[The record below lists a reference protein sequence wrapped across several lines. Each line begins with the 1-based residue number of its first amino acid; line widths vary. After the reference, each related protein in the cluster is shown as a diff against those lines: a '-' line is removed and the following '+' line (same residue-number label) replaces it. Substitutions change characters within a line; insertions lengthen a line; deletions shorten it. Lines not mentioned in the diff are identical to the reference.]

1 MIQSMTGYGKAE
13 LNLTNANF
21 TIEVRS
27 LNSKQIDAN
36 VKMSSVY
43 RDKEIGLRKLLS
55 EKLQRGKIELS
66 IWREKS
72 ESNTNYKVN
81 TEVIKDY
88 YNQVLQLKKD
98 LGLKWNMWTMTPF
111 SAKSSDI
118 LPTLLKMPEALIKG
132 EEKANDNEWDEIAKG
147 IDIAIENIL
156 QFRMEEGKKLEEDI
170 TTRINTLSRLLTEI
184 LPFGKGR
191 IEKVKKSLADKLAEI
206 DTKNI
211 DENRFEQEL
220 IYYLEKQDI
229 TEEQVRLDA
238 HLSYFLETMKTDFP
252 NGKKLGFI
260 GQEIGREI
268 NTIGSKSSDAEM
280 QKIVVQM
287 KDELEKIKEQLL
299 NIL

>member
-13 LNLTNANF
+13 LNLKNANF

-36 VKMSSVY
+36 VKMSSIY

-66 IWREKS
+66 IWRESSDSSAKY
-72 ESNTNYKVN
+72 TLN
-81 TEVIKDY
+81 TELIKEY
-88 YNQVLQLKKD
+88 
-98 LGLKWNMWTMTPF
+98 F
-111 SAKSSDI
+111 SQIQEVNRSLSINSSDI
-118 LPTLLKMPEALIKG
+118 MPSLLKMPEVLVKG
-132 EEKANDNEWDEIAKG
+132 EEKAEDNEWEEIAKG
-147 IDIAIENIL
+147 IDIAIGNIL
-156 QFRMEEGKKLEEDI
+156 QFRLYEGEKLENDI
-170 TTRINTLSRLLTEI
+170 TERINKLSTLLIDIS
-184 LPFGKGR
+184 PFAKGR

-229 TEEQVRLDA
+229 TEEQVRLEV
-238 HLSYFLETMKTDFP
+238 HLSYFIETMKADAP

>member
-1 MIQSMTGYGKAE
+1 MTGYGKAE

-36 VKMSSVY
+36 VKMSSIY

-72 ESNTNYKVN
+72 ESNSKYTLN
-81 TEVIKDY
+81 TELIKEY
-88 YNQVLQLKKD
+88 FTQIEEITNILNLNNKD
-98 LGLKWNMWTMTPF
+98 MM
-111 SAKSSDI
+111 SSI
-118 LPTLLKMPEALIKG
+118 LKMPEVLVKG
-132 EEKANDNEWDEIAKG
+132 EEKADDNEWLEIQKG
-147 IDIAIENIL
+147 VDTAIANIL
-156 QFRMEEGKKLEEDI
+156 QFRLDEGEKLETDI
-170 TTRINTLSRLLTEI
+170 TARINTLARLLVEVA
-184 LPFGKGR
+184 PFANNR
-191 IEKVKKSLADKLAEI
+191 IEKIKKSLADKLAEI

-238 HLSYFLETMKTDFP
+238 HLDYFIETMKTDSP

-268 NTIGSKSSDAEM
+268 NTIGSKSSDAGM
-280 QKIVVQM
+280 QKIVVEM

>member
-13 LNLTNANF
+13 LNLSNANF

-27 LNSKQIDAN
+27 LNSKQIDVN

-88 YNQVLQLKKD
+88 HNQVLQLKKD

-147 IDIAIENIL
+147 VDIAIENIL
-156 QFRMEEGKKLEEDI
+156 QFRLEEGKKLEEDI

-238 HLSYFLETMKTDFP
+238 HLSYFLETMKTDSP

-268 NTIGSKSSDAEM
+268 NTIGSKSSDAGM
-280 QKIVVQM
+280 QKIVVEM

>member
-36 VKMSSVY
+36 VKMSSIY

-66 IWREKS
+66 IWRESSDSSAKY
-72 ESNTNYKVN
+72 TLN
-81 TEVIKDY
+81 TELIKEY
-88 YNQVLQLKKD
+88 
-98 LGLKWNMWTMTPF
+98 F
-111 SAKSSDI
+111 SQIQEVTSSLSINSSDI
-118 LPTLLKMPEALIKG
+118 MPSLLKMPEVLVKG
-132 EEKANDNEWDEIAKG
+132 EEKAEDNEWEEIAKG
-147 IDIAIENIL
+147 IDIAIGNIL
-156 QFRMEEGKKLEEDI
+156 QFRLDEGEKLEADI
-170 TTRINTLSRLLTEI
+170 TARINKLSTLLI
-184 LPFGKGR
+184 DIKPFAKGR

-229 TEEQVRLDA
+229 TEEQVRLEV
-238 HLSYFLETMKTDFP
+238 HLSYFIETMKADAP

>member
-13 LNLTNANF
+13 INIENTNF
-21 TIEVRS
+21 TIELKS
-27 LNSKQIDAN
+27 LNSKHIDVS
-36 VKMSSVY
+36 VKMSSAY
-43 RDKEIGLRKLLS
+43 RDKEIGIRKLLS

-72 ESNTNYKVN
+72 ESSSNYILN
-81 TEVIKDY
+81 TEIIKGY
-88 YNQVLQLKKD
+88 HQQILQLKKD
-98 LGLKWNMWTMTPF
+98 LGLKWNMWSFTPF
-111 SAKSSDI
+111 QAKSTDI
-118 LPTLLKMPEALIKG
+118 IPDLLKMPDALVKG
-132 EEKANDNEWDEIAKG
+132 QEKVDENEWDEIQKG
-147 IDIAIENIL
+147 IDIAITNIL
-156 QFRMEEGKKLEEDI
+156 QFRLDEGEKLEEDI
-170 TTRINTLSRLLTEI
+170 TSRINKLSELLSEI
-184 LPFGKGR
+184 APFAKGR
-191 IEKVKKSLADKLAEI
+191 IDKVKQSLADKLAEI

-229 TEEQVRLDA
+229 TEEQVRLAA
-238 HLSYFLETMKTDFP
+238 HLNYFNETMKTQSP

-260 GQEIGREI
+260 AQEMGREI

>member
-36 VKMSSVY
+36 VKMSSIY

-66 IWREKS
+66 IWRESS
-72 ESNTNYKVN
+72 ESNAKYSLN
-81 TEVIKDY
+81 TELIKEY
-88 YNQVLQLKKD
+88 FSQIEGVTSELNLNSKD
-98 LGLKWNMWTMTPF
+98 IM
-111 SAKSSDI
+111 SS
-118 LPTLLKMPEALIKG
+118 LLKMPEVLVKG
-132 EEKANDNEWDEIAKG
+132 EEKVDDNEWDEIAKG

-238 HLSYFLETMKTDFP
+238 HLSYFLETMKTDSP

-268 NTIGSKSSDAEM
+268 NTIGSKSSDAGM
-280 QKIVVQM
+280 QKIVVEM

>member
-27 LNSKQIDAN
+27 LNSKQIDSN

-88 YNQVLQLKKD
+88 HNQVLQLKKD

-132 EEKANDNEWDEIAKG
+132 EEKVNDNEWDEIAKG
-147 IDIAIENIL
+147 VDIAIENIL
-156 QFRMEEGKKLEEDI
+156 QFRLEEGKKLEEDI

-238 HLSYFLETMKTDFP
+238 HLSYFLETMKTDSP

>member
-36 VKMSSVY
+36 VKMSSIY

-66 IWREKS
+66 IWRESS
-72 ESNTNYKVN
+72 ESSAKYTLN
-81 TEVIKDY
+81 TELIKEY
-88 YNQVLQLKKD
+88 FSQIQQV
-98 LGLKWNMWTMTPF
+98 
-111 SAKSSDI
+111 SSSLSI
-118 LPTLLKMPEALIKG
+118 NSSNIMPSLLKMPEVLVKG
-132 EEKANDNEWDEIAKG
+132 EEKAEDNEWEEIAKG
-147 IDIAIENIL
+147 INIAIGNILKFRMDEGEKLEADITSRINKLSTLLVDIA
-156 QFRMEEGKKLEEDI
+156 
-170 TTRINTLSRLLTEI
+170 
-184 LPFGKGR
+184 PFAKAR

-238 HLSYFLETMKTDFP
+238 HLSYFINTMNTDAP

-280 QKIVVQM
+280 QKIVVDM

>member
-13 LNLTNANF
+13 LNLKNANF

-36 VKMSSVY
+36 VKMSSIY

-66 IWREKS
+66 IWRESSDSSAKY
-72 ESNTNYKVN
+72 TLN
-81 TEVIKDY
+81 TELIKEY
-88 YNQVLQLKKD
+88 
-98 LGLKWNMWTMTPF
+98 F
-111 SAKSSDI
+111 SQIKEVTSSLSINSSDI
-118 LPTLLKMPEALIKG
+118 MPSLLKMPEVLVKG
-132 EEKANDNEWDEIAKG
+132 EEKAEDNEWEEIAKG
-147 IDIAIENIL
+147 IDIAIGNIL
-156 QFRMEEGKKLEEDI
+156 KFRLDEGEKLESDI
-170 TTRINTLSRLLTEI
+170 TARINKLSTLLINIS
-184 LPFGKGR
+184 PFAKGR

-229 TEEQVRLDA
+229 TEEQVRLEV
-238 HLSYFLETMKTDFP
+238 HLSYFIETMKADAP

>member
-36 VKMSSVY
+36 VKMSSIY

-66 IWREKS
+66 IWRESS
-72 ESNTNYKVN
+72 ESSAKYTLN
-81 TEVIKDY
+81 TELIKEY
-88 YNQVLQLKKD
+88 
-98 LGLKWNMWTMTPF
+98 F
-111 SAKSSDI
+111 SQIQEVTSSLSINSSDI
-118 LPTLLKMPEALIKG
+118 MPSLLKMPEVLVKG
-132 EEKANDNEWDEIAKG
+132 EEKAEDNEWEEIAKG
-147 IDIAIENIL
+147 IDIAIGNIL
-156 QFRMEEGKKLEEDI
+156 QFRLDEGEKLETDI
-170 TTRINTLSRLLTEI
+170 TERINKLSTLLIDIS
-184 LPFGKGR
+184 PFAKGR

-229 TEEQVRLDA
+229 TEEQVRLEV
-238 HLSYFLETMKTDFP
+238 HLSYFIETMKADAP

>member
-13 LNLTNANF
+13 LNLKNANF

-36 VKMSSVY
+36 VKMSSIY

-66 IWREKS
+66 IWRESSDSSAKY
-72 ESNTNYKVN
+72 TLN
-81 TEVIKDY
+81 TELIKEY
-88 YNQVLQLKKD
+88 
-98 LGLKWNMWTMTPF
+98 F
-111 SAKSSDI
+111 SQIQEVTRSLSINSSDI
-118 LPTLLKMPEALIKG
+118 MPSLLKMPEVLVKG
-132 EEKANDNEWDEIAKG
+132 EEKAEDNEWEEIAKG
-147 IDIAIENIL
+147 IDIAIGNIL
-156 QFRMEEGKKLEEDI
+156 QFRLDEGEKLENDI
-170 TTRINTLSRLLTEI
+170 TERINKLSTLLIDIS
-184 LPFGKGR
+184 PFAKGR

-229 TEEQVRLDA
+229 TEEQVRLDV
-238 HLSYFLETMKTDFP
+238 HLSYFIETMKSDSP

>member
-36 VKMSSVY
+36 VKMSSIY

-55 EKLQRGKIELS
+55 EKLKRGKIELS
-66 IWREKS
+66 IWRESS
-72 ESNTNYKVN
+72 ESNAKYTLN
-81 TEVIKDY
+81 TELIKEYFSQIEGITNDL
-88 YNQVLQLKKD
+88 NLNSKD
-98 LGLKWNMWTMTPF
+98 IMP
-111 SAKSSDI
+111 S
-118 LPTLLKMPEALIKG
+118 LLKMPEVLVKG
-132 EEKANDNEWDEIAKG
+132 EEKADDNEWDEIAKG
-147 IDIAIENIL
+147 VDTAIANIL
-156 QFRMEEGKKLEEDI
+156 QFRLDEGKKLEEDI
-170 TTRINTLSRLLTEI
+170 TERINKLSTLLVEVA
-184 LPFGKGR
+184 PFAKAR
-191 IEKVKKSLADKLAEI
+191 IEKVKQSLAEKLAEI

-238 HLSYFLETMKTDFP
+238 HLNYFIETMKTDSP

-268 NTIGSKSSDAEM
+268 NTIGSKSSDAGM

>member
-27 LNSKQIDAN
+27 LNSKQIDSN

-88 YNQVLQLKKD
+88 HNQVLQLKKD

-238 HLSYFLETMKTDFP
+238 HLSYFLETMKTDSP

-268 NTIGSKSSDAEM
+268 NTIGSKSSDAGM
-280 QKIVVQM
+280 QKIVVEM

>member
-1 MIQSMTGYGKAE
+1 MTGYGKAE

-27 LNSKQIDAN
+27 LNAKQIDAN
-36 VKMSSVY
+36 VKMSSIY

-72 ESNTNYKVN
+72 ESNSKYTLNAELIKEYFTQIEEITNILN
-81 TEVIKDY
+81 LNNKD
-88 YNQVLQLKKD
+88 
-98 LGLKWNMWTMTPF
+98 MM
-111 SAKSSDI
+111 SSI
-118 LPTLLKMPEALIKG
+118 LKMPEVLVKG
-132 EEKANDNEWDEIAKG
+132 EEKADDNEWLEIQKG
-147 IDIAIENIL
+147 VDTAITNIL
-156 QFRMEEGKKLEEDI
+156 QFRLDEGKKLETDI
-170 TTRINTLSRLLTEI
+170 TARINTLARLLVEVA
-184 LPFGKGR
+184 PFANNR
-191 IEKVKKSLADKLAEI
+191 IEKIKKSLADKLAEI

-238 HLSYFLETMKTDFP
+238 HLDYFIETMKTESP

-268 NTIGSKSSDAEM
+268 NTIGSKSSDAGM
-280 QKIVVQM
+280 QKIVVEM

>member
-27 LNSKQIDAN
+27 LNSKQIDSN

-88 YNQVLQLKKD
+88 HNQVLQLKKD

-156 QFRMEEGKKLEEDI
+156 QFRLEEGKKLEEDI

-238 HLSYFLETMKTDFP
+238 HLSYFLETMKTDSP

-268 NTIGSKSSDAEM
+268 NTIGSKSSDAGM
-280 QKIVVQM
+280 QKIVVEM

>member
-1 MIQSMTGYGKAE
+1 MTGYGKAE

-27 LNSKQIDAN
+27 LNSKQIDSN

-88 YNQVLQLKKD
+88 HNQVLQLKKD

-147 IDIAIENIL
+147 VDIAIENIL
-156 QFRMEEGKKLEEDI
+156 QFRLEEGKKLEEDI

-238 HLSYFLETMKTDFP
+238 HLSYFLETMKTDSP

-268 NTIGSKSSDAEM
+268 NTIGSKSSDAGM
-280 QKIVVQM
+280 QKIVVEM

>member
-13 LNLTNANF
+13 LNLKNANF

-36 VKMSSVY
+36 VKMSSIY

-66 IWREKS
+66 IWRESSDSSAKY
-72 ESNTNYKVN
+72 TLN
-81 TEVIKDY
+81 TELIKEY
-88 YNQVLQLKKD
+88 
-98 LGLKWNMWTMTPF
+98 F
-111 SAKSSDI
+111 SQIQEVTSSLSINSSDI
-118 LPTLLKMPEALIKG
+118 MPSLLKMPEVLVKG
-132 EEKANDNEWDEIAKG
+132 EEKAEDNEWEEIAKG
-147 IDIAIENIL
+147 IDIAIGNIL
-156 QFRMEEGKKLEEDI
+156 QFRLDEGEKLANDI
-170 TTRINTLSRLLTEI
+170 TARINKLSTLLIDIS
-184 LPFGKGR
+184 PFAKAR
-191 IEKVKKSLADKLAEI
+191 IEKVKNSLADKLAEI

-229 TEEQVRLDA
+229 TEEQVRLDV
-238 HLSYFLETMKTDFP
+238 HLSYFIKTMKADAP

>member
-88 YNQVLQLKKD
+88 HNQVLQLKKD
-98 LGLKWNMWTMTPF
+98 LGLKWNMWTMTHF

-191 IEKVKKSLADKLAEI
+191 IEKVKKILADKLAEI

-238 HLSYFLETMKTDFP
+238 HLSYFLETMKTDSP

>member
-13 LNLTNANF
+13 LNLKNANF

-36 VKMSSVY
+36 VKMSSIY

-66 IWREKS
+66 IWRESSDSSAKY
-72 ESNTNYKVN
+72 TLN
-81 TEVIKDY
+81 TELIKEY
-88 YNQVLQLKKD
+88 
-98 LGLKWNMWTMTPF
+98 F
-111 SAKSSDI
+111 SQIKEVTSSLSINSSDI
-118 LPTLLKMPEALIKG
+118 MPSLLKMPEVLVKG
-132 EEKANDNEWDEIAKG
+132 EEKAEDNEWEEIAKG
-147 IDIAIENIL
+147 IDIAIGNIL
-156 QFRMEEGKKLEEDI
+156 KFRLDEGEKLETDI
-170 TTRINTLSRLLTEI
+170 TERINKLSTLLIDIS
-184 LPFGKGR
+184 PFAKGR
-191 IEKVKKSLADKLAEI
+191 IEKVKKSLADKLVEI

-229 TEEQVRLDA
+229 TEEQVRLEV
-238 HLSYFLETMKTDFP
+238 HLSYFIETMKADAP

>member
-13 LNLTNANF
+13 LNLKNANF

-36 VKMSSVY
+36 VKMSSIY

-66 IWREKS
+66 IWRESS
-72 ESNTNYKVN
+72 ESNANYTLN
-81 TEVIKDY
+81 TELIKEY
-88 YNQVLQLKKD
+88 FSQIEGVANELNLNSKD
-98 LGLKWNMWTMTPF
+98 IM
-111 SAKSSDI
+111 SS
-118 LPTLLKMPEALIKG
+118 LLKMPEVLVKG
-132 EEKANDNEWDEIAKG
+132 EEKAEDNEWEEIAKG
-147 IDIAIENIL
+147 IDIAIGNIL
-156 QFRMEEGKKLEEDI
+156 QFRLDEGEKLETDI
-170 TTRINTLSRLLTEI
+170 TARINKLSTLLIDIS
-184 LPFGKGR
+184 PFASSR

-238 HLSYFLETMKTDFP
+238 HLNYFIETMEADSP

>member
-13 LNLTNANF
+13 LNLKNANF

-36 VKMSSVY
+36 VKMSSIY

-66 IWREKS
+66 IWRESSDSSVKY
-72 ESNTNYKVN
+72 TLN
-81 TEVIKDY
+81 TELIKEY
-88 YNQVLQLKKD
+88 
-98 LGLKWNMWTMTPF
+98 F
-111 SAKSSDI
+111 SQIHEVTSSLSI
-118 LPTLLKMPEALIKG
+118 NSSNIMPSLLKMPEVLVKG
-132 EEKANDNEWDEIAKG
+132 EEKAEDNEWEEIAKG
-147 IDIAIENIL
+147 IDIAIGNIL
-156 QFRMEEGKKLEEDI
+156 QFRLDEGEKLEADI
-170 TTRINTLSRLLTEI
+170 TARINKLSTLLIDIS
-184 LPFGKGR
+184 PFAKGR
-191 IEKVKKSLADKLAEI
+191 IEKIKKSLADKLAEI

-229 TEEQVRLDA
+229 TEEQVRLDV
-238 HLSYFLETMKTDFP
+238 HLSYFIETMKADAP

>member
-36 VKMSSVY
+36 VKMSSIY

-66 IWREKS
+66 IWRESSDSSAKY
-72 ESNTNYKVN
+72 TLN
-81 TEVIKDY
+81 TELIKEY
-88 YNQVLQLKKD
+88 
-98 LGLKWNMWTMTPF
+98 F
-111 SAKSSDI
+111 SQIQEVTSSLSINSSDI
-118 LPTLLKMPEALIKG
+118 MPSLLKMPEVLVKG
-132 EEKANDNEWDEIAKG
+132 EEKAEDNEWEEIAKG
-147 IDIAIENIL
+147 IDIAIGNIL
-156 QFRMEEGKKLEEDI
+156 QFRLDEGEKLEADI
-170 TTRINTLSRLLTEI
+170 TARINKLSTLLI
-184 LPFGKGR
+184 DIKPFAKGR

-229 TEEQVRLDA
+229 TEEQVRLEV
-238 HLSYFLETMKTDFP
+238 HLSYFVETMKANAP

-260 GQEIGREI
+260 SQEIGREI

>member
-36 VKMSSVY
+36 VKMSSIY

-66 IWREKS
+66 IWRESSDSSAKY
-72 ESNTNYKVN
+72 TLN
-81 TEVIKDY
+81 TELIKEY
-88 YNQVLQLKKD
+88 
-98 LGLKWNMWTMTPF
+98 F
-111 SAKSSDI
+111 SQIQEVTSSLSINSSDI
-118 LPTLLKMPEALIKG
+118 MPSLLKMPEVLVKG
-132 EEKANDNEWDEIAKG
+132 EEKAEDNEWEEIAKG
-147 IDIAIENIL
+147 IDIAIGNIL
-156 QFRMEEGKKLEEDI
+156 KFRLDEGEKLETDI
-170 TTRINTLSRLLTEI
+170 TARINKLSTLLIDIS
-184 LPFGKGR
+184 PFAKGR

-220 IYYLEKQDI
+220 IYYFEKQDI
-229 TEEQVRLDA
+229 TEEQVRLDV
-238 HLSYFLETMKTDFP
+238 HLSYFIETMKADAP

>member
-27 LNSKQIDAN
+27 LNAKQIDAN
-36 VKMSSVY
+36 VKMSSIY

-72 ESNTNYKVN
+72 ESNSKYTLDTELIKEYFTQIEEITNILN
-81 TEVIKDY
+81 LNNKD
-88 YNQVLQLKKD
+88 
-98 LGLKWNMWTMTPF
+98 MM
-111 SAKSSDI
+111 SSI
-118 LPTLLKMPEALIKG
+118 LKMPEVLVKG
-132 EEKANDNEWDEIAKG
+132 EEKADDNEWLEIQKG
-147 IDIAIENIL
+147 VDTAIANIL
-156 QFRMEEGKKLEEDI
+156 QFRLDEGEKLEADI
-170 TTRINTLSRLLTEI
+170 TARINTLARLLVEVA
-184 LPFGKGR
+184 PFANNR
-191 IEKVKKSLADKLAEI
+191 IEKIKKSLADKLAEI

-238 HLSYFLETMKTDFP
+238 HLDYFIETMKTESP

-268 NTIGSKSSDAEM
+268 NTIGSKSSDVGM

>member
-36 VKMSSVY
+36 VKMSSIY

-66 IWREKS
+66 IWRESS
-72 ESNTNYKVN
+72 ESNAKYSLN
-81 TEVIKDY
+81 TELIKEY
-88 YNQVLQLKKD
+88 
-98 LGLKWNMWTMTPF
+98 F
-111 SAKSSDI
+111 SQIEGVTSELNLNSKGIMSS
-118 LPTLLKMPEALIKG
+118 LLKMPEVLVKG
-132 EEKANDNEWDEIAKG
+132 EEKVNDNEWDEIAKG

-191 IEKVKKSLADKLAEI
+191 IEKVKKILADKLAEI

-238 HLSYFLETMKTDFP
+238 HLSYFLETMKTDSP

>member
-66 IWREKS
+66 IWRESS

-88 YNQVLQLKKD
+88 HNQVLQLKKD

-147 IDIAIENIL
+147 VDIAIENIL
-156 QFRMEEGKKLEEDI
+156 QFRLQEGKKLEEDI
-170 TTRINTLSRLLTEI
+170 TTRVNTLSRLLTEI

-238 HLSYFLETMKTDFP
+238 HLSYFLETMKTDSP

>member
-36 VKMSSVY
+36 VKMSSIY

-66 IWREKS
+66 IWRESSDSSVKY
-72 ESNTNYKVN
+72 TLN
-81 TEVIKDY
+81 TELIKEY
-88 YNQVLQLKKD
+88 
-98 LGLKWNMWTMTPF
+98 F
-111 SAKSSDI
+111 SQIKEVTSSLSINSSDI
-118 LPTLLKMPEALIKG
+118 MPSLLKMPEVLVKG
-132 EEKANDNEWDEIAKG
+132 EEKAEDNEWEEIAKG
-147 IDIAIENIL
+147 IDIAIGNIL
-156 QFRMEEGKKLEEDI
+156 KFRLDEGEKLETDI
-170 TTRINTLSRLLTEI
+170 TERINKLSTLLI
-184 LPFGKGR
+184 DIKPFAKGR

-229 TEEQVRLDA
+229 TEEQVRLEV
-238 HLSYFLETMKTDFP
+238 HLSYFVETMKANAP

-260 GQEIGREI
+260 SQEIGREI

>member
-1 MIQSMTGYGKAE
+1 MTGYGKAE

-21 TIEVRS
+21 TIEVKS

-36 VKMSSVY
+36 LKMSSIY

-72 ESNTNYKVN
+72 ESSSNYRLN

-88 YNQVLQLKKD
+88 HEQILQLKKD
-98 LGLKWNMWTMTPF
+98 LDL
-111 SAKSSDI
+111 KSSGMWSSTFYELGLEKSDI
-118 LPTLLKMPEALIKG
+118 IPTLLKMPDVMVKG
-132 EEKANDNEWDEIAKG
+132 EEKSDDNEWEEIAKG
-147 IDIAIENIL
+147 VDIAINNLL
-156 QFRMEEGKKLEEDI
+156 QFRMDEGKKLEVDI
-170 TTRINTLSRLLTEI
+170 TSRINKLSALLIEI
-184 LPFGKGR
+184 DPFAKGR
-191 IEKVKKSLADKLAEI
+191 IEKVKKSLSDKLAEI
-206 DTKNI
+206 DSKNI

-229 TEEQVRLDA
+229 TEEEVRLDA
-238 HLSYFLETMKTDFP
+238 HLSYFIETMKADSP

>member
-13 LNLTNANF
+13 LNLKNANF

-36 VKMSSVY
+36 VKMSSIY

-66 IWREKS
+66 IWRESSDSSAKY
-72 ESNTNYKVN
+72 TLN
-81 TEVIKDY
+81 TELIKEY
-88 YNQVLQLKKD
+88 
-98 LGLKWNMWTMTPF
+98 F
-111 SAKSSDI
+111 SQIKEVTSSLSINSSDI
-118 LPTLLKMPEALIKG
+118 MPSLLKMPEVLVKG
-132 EEKANDNEWDEIAKG
+132 EEKAEDNEWEEIAKG
-147 IDIAIENIL
+147 IDIAIGNIL
-156 QFRMEEGKKLEEDI
+156 KFRLDEGEKLETDI
-170 TTRINTLSRLLTEI
+170 TERINKLSTLLIDIS
-184 LPFGKGR
+184 PFAKGR

-229 TEEQVRLDA
+229 TEEQVRLEV
-238 HLSYFLETMKTDFP
+238 HLSYFIKTMKADAP